1 LIVTAVFA
9 VPAQQAVAFVVAAC
23 WLEVTVDPAGS
34 AEPSTILLTKFV
46 PLSHGAAIVNDMPE
60 VFAVGTLR
68 VATPLLT
75 LTEVPSQNVG
85 LAGVILLG
93 LPPVMARWTPIVHPS
108 HPVTFSVMVVVG
120 DAACAGTIANDRA
133 AATAEPVAIMRAA
146 DERFMMALHSLVYWA
161 TTLTV

>member
-1 LIVTAVFA
+1 M
-9 VPAQQAVAFVVAAC
+9 VAAC
-23 WLEVTVDPAGS
+23 WLEVTVDPAGN

-46 PLSHGAAIVNDMPE
+46 PLSHGAVIVNDMPE

-93 LPPVMARWTPIVHPS
+93 LPPVMGLFALKRGVRMLAVH
-108 HPVTFSVMVVVG
+108 
-120 DAACAGTIANDRA
+120 AALR
-133 AATAEPVAIMRAA
+133 VALWSIMR
-146 DERFMMALHSLVYWA
+146 RS
-161 TTLTV
+161 